1 MTYECSLMVKIGGSN
16 PSDGGSIPSTRAI
29 IGCVK
34 LVYLMMLVLNHDI
47 ADE

>member
-1 MTYECSLMVKIGGSN
+1 MSYECSLMVKIGGSN
-16 PSDGGSIPSTRAI
+16 PSDGGSIPFARAI

-34 LVYLMMLVLNHDI
+34 LVSLMMLVLNHDI